1 MFLPS
6 SWFRMNVPSHRSRSA
21 ARRGIRRREAAIGR
35 IALECLEERV
45 VLSTISW
52 TNPSGGDWD
61 TASNW
66 SGGKVP
72 TLKDDV
78 VINTTGINIAHS
90 STAADSLHSLSSRSP
105 ITLSAG
111 SLEVDAPSNITSSL
125 SLSGGNLTV
134 NGNLDVLGL
143 AVAS

>member
-6 SWFRMNVPSHRSRSA
+6 SWYRTNVPSHRSKSA
-21 ARRGIRRREAAIGR
+21 ARRTIRRREAAIGR

-52 TNPSGGDWD
+52 INPSGGNWD

-72 TLKDDV
+72 TLQDDV
-78 VINTTGINIAHS
+78 VINTTGIDITHS
-90 STAADSLHSLSSRSP
+90 SPTADSVHSLTSRAA

-111 SLEVDAPSNITSSL
+111 SLQVNAPSSITSNL
-125 SLSGGNLTV
+125 S
-134 NGNLDVLGL
+134 
-143 AVAS
+143 